1 MAKPTSY
8 VYHAEGLCGPDTIS
22 VDGFC
27 WPMSGADT
35 LTEADI
41 AGWITT
47 HVAERLERPV
57 NEIVIGTLSWTD
69 IEPLADEADTTDEET
84 GQ

>member
-1 MAKPTSY
+1 MREPTGY

-22 VDGFC
+22 VDGSC
-27 WPMSGADT
+27 WPVSGADT
-35 LTEADI
+35 LTEEEI
-41 AGWITT
+41 AGWVTV

-57 NEIVIGTLSWTD
+57 GEVVIGSLLWTA
-69 IEPLADEADTTDEET
+69 IEPLADTTDEET